1 MSFSILKKYLRLVL
15 ENDAPVHEERLLSAK
30 DAQLLISDALKF
42 QITKIADSIIEY
54 ELIDFISLYPL
65 KRLGA
70 NEEIIN
76 FFTEIKAM
84 DFSAEDALEQIAFNV
99 TISSPNVIIDR
110 KPHYKEEELEKGIE
124 NQLAICSRARNIL
137 TDLIEKI
144 EADDMASVT
153 GSDYFEAP
161 ADAPLGRIA
170 FPTLRDDVPFEKNT
184 AVETNLQSAI
194 YAHIIHNK
202 PIRTN
207 DAVLIKDFI
216 QRNFYSN
223 IFGEPDT
230 DLVYRG
236 MSVTKDYI
244 ANILGVEQI
253 APSGEVEVDW
263 DFTPLSQT
271 SSWTIDDEVAIE
283 EFSGKTDRNNISLLM
298 TAKVDENSGK
308 FVDFSKLYSMK
319 SFREYSNEQEVVGV
333 GNIKIFKIWWW

>member
-1 MSFSILKKYLRLVL
+1 MSLSILKNYLRLIL
-15 ENDAPVHEERLLSAK
+15 ENDTTVHDEELMNIKDSASFVS
-30 DAQLLISDALKF
+30 ASLQF
-42 QITKIADSIIEY
+42 QITKIVETIIEY
-54 ELIDFISLYPL
+54 DLIEFISLYPL

-70 NEEIIN
+70 SEEIIN

-84 DFSAEDALEQIAFNV
+84 DFSEEDALEQIAFNV
-99 TISSPNVIIDR
+99 TLSTPNVNVGG
-110 KPHYKEEELEKGIE
+110 KPHYKEEELEKVIE
-124 NQLAICSRARNIL
+124 DQLAICNRARNIL
-137 TDLIEKI
+137 SNLISKI
-144 EADDMASVT
+144 EADDMASIT

-184 AVETNLQSAI
+184 PVETNLQSAI

-202 PIRTN
+202 PIRLN

-223 IFGEPDT
+223 IFGEPNVDI
-230 DLVYRG
+230 VYRG
-236 MSVTKDYI
+236 MAVTDDYI
-244 ANILGVEQI
+244 ANILGAYKVK
-253 APSGEVEVDW
+253 PNGEEEVDW

-271 SSWTIDDEVAIE
+271 SSWTIDDEVAID

-298 TAKVDENSGK
+298 AAKVDENSGK
-308 FVDFSKLYSMK
+308 FVDFSKLYKMK
-319 SFREYSNEQEVVGV
+319 SFQDYSTEQEVVGV